1 MVHTD
6 DNEKRNEAFPFFSH
20 FQQPLQGL
28 TAQVDDENLAQAFT
42 MQVDYLL
49 GFDPERF
56 LVEFR
61 RNAGLDTKGLTT
73 YGGWEAGS
81 LAEDNPDDAEYPADQ
96 ELREKTGDL
105 QAISSEEGRKEK
117 PLRFTGHYFGH
128 WMRACEHV
136 LHSSNIN
143 DSQRHELARKAASAV
158 LGLRETQLAFAA
170 ANPEDAGYLPA
181 YPVAALPSGADGVM
195 VPFYN
200 LHKVLQGL
208 IDLSSVD
215 FEAFGV
221 HNNGEKVAEVALR
234 AACDFAQ
241 FISNWSARN
250 PDVALLDTEY
260 GGMNEALY
268 NLALAERKRGETDSQ
283 VQADARAVSTEEELE
298 QHGSLT
304 PEQSSLQAPELSAQH
319 AELLAARTAHLFDEL
334 DLFIRLAAGEDCL
347 PGLHV
352 NTTIPKL
359 IGAARALEVFVRNS
373 QCMDGIANDIREHA
387 AKLHIAL
394 DQLPR
399 YDMGQLD
406 EKAREIYRADN
417 LKPVSD
423 EDASLVFGV
432 YFAAA
437 RNFWQLA
444 TGPYAY
450 AIGVPSQA
458 EHFHELDHMWAAANQ
473 SGDED
478 GGYRNPSTCE
488 TCCAHNL
495 LRLSYLLMSLSGQA
509 SYANRAE
516 VLHRN
521 AILGSRD
528 PHTGMVT
535 YFQPMRAGYAKVYGP
550 VRGEFW
556 CCQGTG
562 LENWTLLGQA
572 AYFSDGDSVYL
583 ARALTSTLQISST
596 MTLTQKDQL
605 SQDGTIRLTFD
616 APAGTNLSL
625 KLRVP
630 DWATSM
636 VVSSLDDDLVLAP
649 RESWVHVHIEA
660 GETLVLN
667 YERAAKAISHEDN
680 PAWVAF
686 QYGPDVLG
694 EALSDSDPKTNYQYG
709 GILVRVA
716 TYDAQTAQRAKLT
729 VDEPVEQWVK
739 QVDQHVKPV
748 AKQMAQSAQQQ
759 AVQQSAQQSAQQ
771 GSGARSI
778 PRFELTGL
786 DGGEVRELQPYNTL
800 HDSVNAIYFDIAH
813 SE

>member
-1 MVHTD
+1 MHTD
-6 DNEKRNEAFPFFSH
+6 TTSTQKWEFPSFQS
-20 FQQPLQGL
+20 FQQPLHGL
-28 TAQVDDENLAQAFT
+28 TAHVDDDYLASAFT
-42 MQVDYLL
+42 QQVDYLL

-61 RNAGLDTKGLTT
+61 RNAGLSTKGLTT

-81 LAEDNPDDAEYPADQ
+81 RAEDNPDNAEYPADQ

-105 QAISSEEGRKEK
+105 HVVSTDAHRRVN

-128 WMRACEHV
+128 WMRACEHA
-136 LHSSNIN
+136 LHSSNIT
-143 DSQRHELARKAASAV
+143 QEQGEQIAHKAATAV
-158 LGLRETQLAFAA
+158 IGLRQTQLAYAEH
-170 ANPEDAGYLPA
+170 NPHDAGYLPA
-181 YPVAALPSGADGVM
+181 YPVDALPDGKDGVM

-215 FEAFGV
+215 FESMGITSSDEE
-221 HNNGEKVAEVALR
+221 HNVAYLALLT
-234 AACDFAQ
+234 ASDFAR
-241 FISNWSARN
+241 FILTWSKRN
-250 PDVALLDTEY
+250 PEVNILSTEY

-268 NLALAERKRGETDSQ
+268 NLALAQRRQGDVEC
-283 VQADARAVSTEEELE
+283 
-298 QHGSLT
+298 
-304 PEQSSLQAPELSAQH
+304 
-319 AELLAARTAHLFDEL
+319 ELLASQTAHLFDEL
-334 DLFIRLAAGEDCL
+334 DLFIRLAHGEDCL

-359 IGAARALEVFVRNS
+359 IGAARALEVFARNS
-373 QCMDGIANDIREHA
+373 QSMDGIADDIREHA

-399 YDMGQLD
+399 YDMKQLD

-417 LKPVSD
+417 LTPVSD

-495 LRLSYLLMSLSGQA
+495 LRLSYLLMSLSGEA

-550 VRGEFW
+550 ARGEFW

-605 SQDGTIRLTFD
+605 SQDGTIRLTLD

-630 DWATSM
+630 DWARSM
-636 VVSSLDDDLVLAP
+636 VVYSLDDDLVLAP
-649 RESWVHVHIEA
+649 RESWVHVHIEV

-694 EALSDSDPKTNYQYG
+694 EALSDSDPKVNYQYG

-748 AKQMAQSAQQQ
+748 AKQIAQPAE
-759 AVQQSAQQSAQQ
+759 AVQQSARQ

>member
-6 DNEKRNEAFPFFSH
+6 DNEKRNEAFPSFSH
-20 FQQPLQGL
+20 FQQPLTSL

-42 MQVDYLL
+42 EQVEYLL

-81 LAEDNPDDAEYPADQ
+81 RAEDNPDDAEYPADQ
-96 ELREKTGDL
+96 ELRDKTGDL
-105 QAISSEEGRKEK
+105 QAVSPEEGRKEK

-128 WMRACEHV
+128 WMRACEHA
-136 LHSSNIN
+136 LHSSNIK
-143 DSQRHELARKAASAV
+143 DSQRHELAQKAASAV
-158 LGLRETQLAFAA
+158 LGLREAQRTFAA
-170 ANPEDAGYLPA
+170 ANPQDAGYLPA
-181 YPVAALPSGADGVM
+181 YPVAALPGGADGVM

-215 FEAFGV
+215 FEACGV
-221 HNNGEKVAEVALR
+221 YSGGDAVAEVALCTAR
-234 AACDFAQ
+234 DFAQ

-283 VQADARAVSTEEELE
+283 VQA
-298 QHGSLT
+298 
-304 PEQSSLQAPELSAQH
+304 
-319 AELLAARTAHLFDEL
+319 AARTAHLFDEL

-359 IGAARALEVFVRNS
+359 IGAARALEVFARNS
-373 QCMDGIANDIREHA
+373 QSMDGIADDIREHA

-399 YDMGQLD
+399 YDMRQLD

-417 LKPVSD
+417 LTPVSD

-495 LRLSYLLMSLSGQA
+495 LRLSYLLMSLSGEA

-516 VLHRN
+516 VLHCN

-550 VRGEFW
+550 ARGEFW

-583 ARALTSTLQISST
+583 ARALTSTLQINSC
-596 MTLTQKDQL
+596 MTLTQKDRL
-605 SQDGTIRLTFD
+605 SQDGTIRLTLD
-616 APAGTNLSL
+616 APAGTSLSL

-680 PAWVAF
+680 RAWVAF

-694 EALSDSDPKTNYQYG
+694 EALGDSDPTGNYQYG

-716 TYDAQTAQRAKLT
+716 TYDAQAAQRAKLA
-729 VDEPVEQWVK
+729 VDEAVEQWIA
-739 QVDQHVKPV
+739 QVEQHVKPV
-748 AKQMAQSAQQQ
+748 VKQMAQPTEQQ
-759 AVQQSAQQSAQQ
+759 AVQQSAQQ
-771 GSGARSI
+771 GSGASSI

-786 DGGEVRELQPYNTL
+786 AGGEVRELQPYNTL
-800 HDSVNAIYFDIAH
+800 HNSVNAIYFDITH